1 MGILFTEQ
9 PRKLLFF
16 YYFLYIYVN
25 KETPVSCEDFQS
37 IYLDDSCYNLIYTWY
52 LLVTQA

>member
-37 IYLDDSCYNLIYTWY
+37 IYLDDSCYNLIYT
-52 LLVTQA
+52 